1 MEAPLQMGSFS
12 RQSKTIALFA
22 APVLALLLY
31 WVLPDAYVNGAG
43 ASVPVSHAAKA
54 CLAILLWMA
63 LWWFTETVPIAVTA
77 LLPIILYPL
86 CDVTTLAKTLTPYA
100 SDTIYLFLGGF
111 LLAAGIQRWGLD
123 KRIALRSEERRVGK
137 ECRSRWSPYH

>member
-1 MEAPLQMGSFS
+1 METPLQMGSFS

-54 CLAILLWMA
+54 CLAILLWSA
-63 LWWFTETVPIAVTA
+63 LVVHGNGADCRDSTA
-77 LLPIILYPL
+77 ADYSLSSL
-86 CDVTTLAKTLTPYA
+86 
-100 SDTIYLFLGGF
+100 
-111 LLAAGIQRWGLD
+111 
-123 KRIALRSEERRVGK
+123 
-137 ECRSRWSPYH
+137 

>member
-100 SDTIYLFLGGF
+100 SDTIYLFL
-111 LLAAGIQRWGLD
+111 
-123 KRIALRSEERRVGK
+123 
-137 ECRSRWSPYH
+137 

>member
-54 CLAILLWMA
+54 CLAILLW
-63 LWWFTETVPIAVTA
+63 I
-77 LLPIILYPL
+77 
-86 CDVTTLAKTLTPYA
+86 
-100 SDTIYLFLGGF
+100 
-111 LLAAGIQRWGLD
+111 RGLD
-123 KRIALRSEERRVGK
+123 TPAVLVVVYGNRADRRDGA
-137 ECRSRWSPYH
+137 SPDYSLSSL

>member
-43 ASVPVSHAAKA
+43 ASVPRLPCRKGLLSHFV
-54 CLAILLWMA
+54 MDGA
-63 LWWFTETVPIAVTA
+63 LVVYGNRA
-77 LLPIILYPL
+77 
-86 CDVTTLAKTLTPYA
+86 DRRDGA
-100 SDTIYLFLGGF
+100 SPDYSLSSL
-111 LLAAGIQRWGLD
+111 
-123 KRIALRSEERRVGK
+123 
-137 ECRSRWSPYH
+137 

>member
-1 MEAPLQMGSFS
+1 METPLQMGSFS

-63 LWWFTETVPIAVTA
+63 LWWFTETVPDCRDRRFCR
-77 LLPIILYPL
+77 LFFILF
-86 CDVTTLAKTLTPYA
+86 AM
-100 SDTIYLFLGGF
+100 
-111 LLAAGIQRWGLD
+111 
-123 KRIALRSEERRVGK
+123 LRL
-137 ECRSRWSPYH
+137 

>member
-1 MEAPLQMGSFS
+1 MGSFS

-86 CDVTTLAKTLTPYA
+86 YDFSKNADALCFGHNLPILRRILACSRYSA
-100 SDTIYLFLGGF
+100 LG
-111 LLAAGIQRWGLD
+111 
-123 KRIALRSEERRVGK
+123 
-137 ECRSRWSPYH
+137 SRQTYCS

>member
-54 CLAILLWMA
+54 CLASAVDGA
-63 LWWFTETVPIAVTA
+63 LVVHGNCADCRDSTA
-77 LLPIILYPL
+77 ADYSLSSL
-86 CDVTTLAKTLTPYA
+86 
-100 SDTIYLFLGGF
+100 
-111 LLAAGIQRWGLD
+111 
-123 KRIALRSEERRVGK
+123 
-137 ECRSRWSPYH
+137 

>member
-1 MEAPLQMGSFS
+1 METPLQMGSFS

-54 CLAILLWMA
+54 CLAICYGWPFGGLRK
-63 LWWFTETVPIAVTA
+63 PCR
-77 LLPIILYPL
+77 LP
-86 CDVTTLAKTLTPYA
+86 
-100 SDTIYLFLGGF
+100 
-111 LLAAGIQRWGLD
+111 
-123 KRIALRSEERRVGK
+123 
-137 ECRSRWSPYH
+137 

>member
-43 ASVPVSHAAKA
+43 ASVPVSHAATA
-54 CLAILLWMA
+54 C
-63 LWWFTETVPIAVTA
+63 
-77 LLPIILYPL
+77 
-86 CDVTTLAKTLTPYA
+86 
-100 SDTIYLFLGGF
+100 
-111 LLAAGIQRWGLD
+111 
-123 KRIALRSEERRVGK
+123 
-137 ECRSRWSPYH
+137 

>member
-1 MEAPLQMGSFS
+1 METPLQMGSFS

-54 CLAILLWMA
+54 CLAILCPLVVYGNRADCRDGAFADYSLSSLRCYDFSKNADA
-63 LWWFTETVPIAVTA
+63 LCFGHN
-77 LLPIILYPL
+77 LPILRRILACSRYS
-86 CDVTTLAKTLTPYA
+86 A
-100 SDTIYLFLGGF
+100 LG
-111 LLAAGIQRWGLD
+111 ARQTYC
-123 KRIALRSEERRVGK
+123 S
-137 ECRSRWSPYH
+137 